1 MNNNHNTVAMDSRAH
16 ALYSHPDGHTLTFD
30 GRYLT
35 IEQIA
40 DGDVIHTASTPIGC
54 EGLKDLAH
62 ALMALASL
70 VKVGA
75 AR

>member
-1 MNNNHNTVAMDSRAH
+1 MNNNHNTVAMETRAQEI
-16 ALYSHPDGHTLTFD
+16 YSHPDGHTLTFD
-30 GRYLT
+30 GHYLT

-40 DGDVIHTASTPIGC
+40 DGDVIHTASTPIGPK
-54 EGLKDLAH
+54 GLKDLAQ

-75 AR
+75 TR